1 MTVLGIPLL
10 LVRQAAVPP
19 GGRSR
24 PPLPLTG
31 FEGDLP
37 VRVHVSASNRVIDLP
52 LEEYVKGVVA
62 AEMPAEFH
70 PEALRAQAVAA
81 RTYAVNHMKVFGG
94 EGCREHPE
102 ADVCADPAAG
112 QAWLSGADLR
122 RKWGFLRFPRHW
134 RKVSEAVEAT
144 RGLVIVYEQRPID
157 AVFHAASGGR
167 TEDAEQVWG
176 RPVPYLRSVSSPD
189 LGNKY
194 DATRSTFTL
203 PEVASRTG
211 VEAAS
216 LERLRRLGREPLAVL
231 DRTPSGRAALVRVG
245 DREMTGR
252 EFRQALGLNSALFS
266 LRLAGDRV
274 EVTSSGY
281 GHGVGMSQ
289 YGAQA
294 LALQGKSFDAILRH
308 YYAGVEIRPLFA
320 E

>member
-1 MTVLGIPLL
+1 M
-10 LVRQAAVPP
+10 PP
-19 GGRSR
+19 AGRSR
-24 PPLPLTG
+24 APLPG

-37 VRVHVSASNRVIDLP
+37 VRVHVNASNVVTLP

-94 EGCREHPE
+94 EGCRAHPE
-102 ADVCADPAAG
+102 ADVCADPASG
-112 QAWLSGADLR
+112 QAWLPRGDLR
-122 RKWGFLRFPRHW
+122 RKWGWWRFSRYW

-176 RPVPYLRSVSSPD
+176 RPVPYLRSVPSPD
-189 LGNKY
+189 LGNRY
-194 DATRSTFTL
+194 DAIRTTFTL

-211 VEAAS
+211 VAAAA
-216 LERLRRLGREPLAVL
+216 LERLRSLGREPLAVL

-245 DREMTGR
+245 DRELTGR
-252 EFRQALGLNSALFS
+252 EFRQALGLKSALFS
-266 LRLAGDRV
+266 LRLDGDRV
-274 EVTSSGY
+274 EVISSGY

-294 LALQGKSFDAILRH
+294 LALQGKDFGAILRH